1 MSTTK
6 KAATKRKATK
16 TKQLT
21 PEQISWNMPIGA
33 AMEAYFN
40 TASEKD
46 FMQKNRIYEALINA
60 VDGLRDKG
68 INGKQV
74 TMAALDFARVM
85 VQAQA
90 EYVQTAGKVV
100 QFPACKDPDLII

>member
-6 KAATKRKATK
+6 KAATTKRKATK

-40 TASEKD
+40 TASKKD
-46 FMQKNRIYEALINA
+46 FMQKNRIYEAFINA

-90 EYVQTAGKVV
+90 EYVQGTENVI
-100 QFPACKDPDLII
+100 QFPTRKAS

>member
-6 KAATKRKATK
+6 KAAMKRKATK

-21 PEQISWNMPIGA
+21 PEQISWGMPIGV
-33 AMEAYFN
+33 AMEACFN
-40 TASEKD
+40 NASKRD
-46 FMQKNRIYEALINA
+46 FAQKNRIYKAFINA
-60 VDGLRDKG
+60 VDYLRDKG

-90 EYVQTAGKVV
+90 EYVQTSEKVV
-100 QFPACKDPDLII
+100 SVPCP